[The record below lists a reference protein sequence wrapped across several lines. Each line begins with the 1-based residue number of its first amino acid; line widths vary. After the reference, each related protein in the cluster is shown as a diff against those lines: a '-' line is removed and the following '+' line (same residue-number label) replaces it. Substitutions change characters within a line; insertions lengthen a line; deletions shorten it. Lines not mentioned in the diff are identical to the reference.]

1 MKAIKKVIKKY
12 NNGGKSSKKEPR
24 VNVSLNN
31 LTTSETT
38 TKKNKR
44 GKGKTTTSS
53 SNTRVSTHKHP
64 DGEKPNTT
72 TTSVNTVVFKP
83 KIFGSG
89 TRRRGTSTTSTEVLN
104 ADGTR
109 KSYTYS
115 KKKVKRPKK

>member
-1 MKAIKKVIKKY
+1 MKANKKVIKKF
-12 NNGGKSSKKEPR
+12 NHGGKHSEKEPR
-24 VNVSLNN
+24 VSLSSTNSS
-31 LTTSETT
+31 TSESTT
-38 TKKNKR
+38 RTNRR
-44 GKGKTTTSS
+44 GKKKTTTSS

-104 ADGTR
+104 EDGTQR
-109 KSYTYS
+109 SHTYS
-115 KKKVKRPKK
+115 KKKVKRPK

>member
-44 GKGKTTTSS
+44 SRFNK
-53 SNTRVSTHKHP
+53 
-64 DGEKPNTT
+64 
-72 TTSVNTVVFKP
+72 
-83 KIFGSG
+83 
-89 TRRRGTSTTSTEVLN
+89 
-104 ADGTR
+104 
-109 KSYTYS
+109 
-115 KKKVKRPKK
+115 